1 MNDHKNLLQK
11 KHGDP
16 SGQKFFRFRP
26 GRSQGTSERH
36 VGDLGNIF
44 TLSND
49 YPTQVFKMDQAI
61 TLQEGKENT
70 ILGRAVVVHGK
81 KWKIYLPNTAAPPQI

>member
-1 MNDHKNLLQK
+1 MDN
-11 KHGDP
+11 
-16 SGQKFFRFRP
+16 
-26 GRSQGTSERH
+26 ERH

-44 TLSND
+44 TLSED

-61 TLQEGKENT
+61 TLQEGKENS

-81 KWKIYLPNTAAPPQI
+81 IIVI

>member
-1 MNDHKNLLQK
+1 MLNYSINEQQFSLQK

-16 SGQKFFRFRP
+16 SSQRFFRFRS
-26 GRSQGTSERH
+26 GRSRETTERH
-36 VGDLGNIF
+36 VGDLGNVF

-49 YPTQVFKMDQAI
+49 ISTQVFKMDQSI

-81 KWKIYLPNTAAPPQI
+81 MKI